1 MDKTLI
7 SVLAGLGGMF
17 GWGTSD
23 FLANQSSEKIG
34 HFKTFF
40 WSQVAGLALVGI
52 ICLFVLPT
60 FSFSPL
66 LILLLLVSG
75 IGYALG
81 YLFFYKGFEI
91 GNVSVVSAVINL
103 QNIFVIGIAF
113 FLFGQRI
120 TGIQVPALLLLLVGV
135 TLVSVNPND
144 LRKGKV
150 SLVIGVRETLIAAVL
165 FGVFFWPVNQ
175 YIVQRTDWL
184 AVNLLTKFIAIST
197 VYLISRINKKD
208 EVALPKK
215 LRTFKAFYPIAAV
228 GILEA
233 IGVLS
238 VSGGLSV
245 GNAIIINPVAS
256 ALTVVTVGLAIIFL
270 KERITRT
277 QAFGILATVV
287 GIVMIGLGGQ

>member
-1 MDKTLI
+1 MNNTLLSI
-7 SVLAGLGGMF
+7 LAGLGGMF

-40 WSQVAGLALVGI
+40 WSQIAGLILVTI
-52 ICLFVLPT
+52 IVLLT
-60 FSFSPL
+60 SASFSFSPFL
-66 LILLLLVSG
+66 VLLLLVSG

-120 TGIQVPALLLLLVGV
+120 SGIQIPALFLLLVGV
-135 TLVSVNPND
+135 TLVSVNLND
-144 LRKGKV
+144 LRQGKV
-150 SLVIGVRETLIAAVL
+150 SLVVGVKETLIAAVL
-165 FGVFFWPVNQ
+165 FGIFFWPVNQ

-184 AVNLLTKFIAIST
+184 ATNLLTKFIAIVT
-197 VYLISRINKKD
+197 VYCISGVSKKD
-208 EVALPKK
+208 DITLPKK
-215 LRTFKAFYPIAAV
+215 LRNFKSFYPIAAV

-270 KERITRT
+270 KEKITRT
-277 QAFGILATVV
+277 QALGILATVV
-287 GIVMIGLGGQ
+287 GIVMIGLGGS